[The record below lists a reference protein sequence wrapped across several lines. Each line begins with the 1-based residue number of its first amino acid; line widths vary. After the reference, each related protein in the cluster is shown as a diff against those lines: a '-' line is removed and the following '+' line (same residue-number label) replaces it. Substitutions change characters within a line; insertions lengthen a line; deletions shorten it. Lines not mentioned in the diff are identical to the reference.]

1 MKRSGWVVGWV
12 LGSFLVGAA
21 GAPAEQSTGGMSEL
35 VRAYEPIQ
43 LALAADS
50 TASVVEAAARVAE
63 RAEALGPKDSER
75 PEYSGLIAA
84 ARGVKASDIK
94 TLREQVKPLSLALA
108 KLVQSQP
115 VEGYGI
121 YFCPMADA
129 YWLQKVGAVRN
140 PYYGK
145 SMLTC
150 GELVKKVEG

>member
-1 MKRSGWVVGWV
+1 MSA
-12 LGSFLVGAA
+12 VGARAEGTVSALA
-21 GAPAEQSTGGMSEL
+21 GL

-43 LALAADS
+43 VALAGDS

-63 RAEALGPKDSER
+63 RAEALTPKDSER

-94 TLREQVKPLSLALA
+94 ALREQVKPLSLALA

-150 GELVKKVEG
+150 GELVKTVEG